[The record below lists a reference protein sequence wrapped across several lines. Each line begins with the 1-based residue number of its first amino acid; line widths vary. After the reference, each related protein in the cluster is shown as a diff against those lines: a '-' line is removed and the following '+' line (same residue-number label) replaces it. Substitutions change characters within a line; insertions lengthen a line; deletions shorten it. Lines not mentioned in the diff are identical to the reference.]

1 MDKIHENKGDEMM
14 FDQVTSDIKTAMKAK
29 EKEKLNA
36 LRYLKSLLLE
46 NKTSGKPKPELDVA
60 VAHQKKLRA
69 SIEAFPAESEQRQKI
84 ADEIEFLKPYLPTP
98 MTSEDVRSL
107 ISGILS
113 KMEKPQIGM
122 VMKELSPQIKGKF
135 DGKEANKIVQE
146 LINKN

>member
-1 MDKIHENKGDEMM
+1 MM

-60 VAHQKKLRA
+60 VAHQKKLKS

-84 ADEIEFLKPYLPTP
+84 VDEIEFLKPYLPTP
-98 MTSEDVRSL
+98 MATEDVRSI
-107 ISGILS
+107 ISDILS

-122 VMKELSPQIKGKF
+122 IMKELSPQIKGKF

-146 LINKN
+146 MINKN